1 MSIPAILSQI
11 AISLVVVAL
20 YHFLV
25 SRRKEPAPFTPP
37 VIVSPP
43 AVVAPPPVIA
53 ASVPVAPPV
62 VAVPATPVIQVVPV
76 PPPVK
81 SAPVA
86 ESTPP
91 EIIAVIAAAIA
102 VVLGRPHRVLSVQ
115 QGPAQPLVNAWA
127 MEGRVEQF
135 MSHRVR

>member
-1 MSIPAILSQI
+1 MSISAIIVQI
-11 AISLVVVAL
+11 VISLATVAL

-25 SRRKEPAPFTPP
+25 SRKSQPGPAVAPP
-37 VIVSPP
+37 VILAPP
-43 AVVAPPPVIA
+43 PVVVAPPPPIA
-53 ASVPVAPPV
+53 PLVTVAPVAP
-62 VAVPATPVIQVVPV
+62 VVPV
-76 PPPVK
+76 VSVVPPVK
-81 SAPVA
+81 SAPVM

-91 EIIAVIAAAIA
+91 EIVAVIAAAIA

-115 QGPAQPLVNAWA
+115 QGPAQPAVNVWA